1 MSYGFPFQR
10 LRTGA
15 PLFVHFAGIRH
26 IYKKF
31 RADIQGQTNR
41 FQVIRIQR
49 PLSVQNSVEGRFWN
63 PRLFCYR
70 DLLIAHF
77 IYVRPNFFINS
88 HRQHLELQKILI
100 RIYISTVIL

>member
-15 PLFVHFAGIRH
+15 PLFVHFARIRH

-41 FQVIRIQR
+41 LQVIRIQR